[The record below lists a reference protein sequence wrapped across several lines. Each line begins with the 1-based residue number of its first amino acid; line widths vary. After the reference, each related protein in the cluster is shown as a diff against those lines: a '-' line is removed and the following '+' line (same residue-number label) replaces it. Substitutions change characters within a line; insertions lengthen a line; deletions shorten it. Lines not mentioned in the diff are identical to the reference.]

1 MDRLASPDGNA
12 GAGRSPGEPG
22 AERGNG
28 PERRYEP
35 EPSRGPERRHE
46 PEQSREPERRLEPGP
61 NSGGARPGRAE
72 RLHAAGMAAAL
83 ALCVVGQ
90 LVWLPDP
97 LPLPG
102 GMRWIEALD
111 ALVYLLAL
119 PPALWTAAAA
129 FRLAEGLANGGRR
142 RALIPPAASAV
153 LGAAACAAVL
163 AISLEPARMFTALGA
178 LGAAWIAAFADLA
191 CAERRRRGRRVPAR
205 TLRAFAA
212 MLALLA
218 VLFWPTGEIVTT
230 PGLTF
235 DVSRYARA
243 ADGEPKG
250 RIDGVLVIGRPAF
263 LADRLYAKLFP
274 HYEFEPIEDL
284 GMPLAEYDE
293 LVRGLKLDAE
303 AAAAAIAGERTGR
316 GEGIR
321 MRGARVTAVL
331 KDSPVS
337 GALHAG
343 DIITAVNGTAVR
355 SIAEL
360 TGAMRRVAP
369 GDAVELAVRRGGS
382 EALVRAP
389 TRPAE
394 DDPERAVFGIIVEN
408 ALDPDVPDGIRY
420 RRYFMHEGG
429 PSHGAMLALAL
440 LDQWTPGGVTGGLHV
455 AGTGTIGPGG
465 VIGQVGGVRQKAYAV
480 SRTGADVFFV
490 PAGQEDEA
498 RLGAPDLT
506 IVPAATLDDVLNWL
520 KSGG

>member
-1 MDRLASPDGNA
+1 MVNEG
-12 GAGRSPGEPG
+12 
-22 AERGNG
+22 
-28 PERRYEP
+28 
-35 EPSRGPERRHE
+35 
-46 PEQSREPERRLEPGP
+46 
-61 NSGGARPGRAE
+61 PGRAE
-72 RLHAAGMAAAL
+72 RLHAAGMAAAI
-83 ALCVVGQ
+83 ALCVAGQ

-97 LPLPG
+97 MPLPG

-111 ALVYLLAL
+111 ALVYALAL
-119 PPALWTAAAA
+119 PPALWAAAA
-129 FRLAEGLANGGRR
+129 AVRLAEGLADGARK
-142 RALIPPAASAV
+142 RALIPPALSAV
-153 LGAAACAAVL
+153 LGAAACAAVFL
-163 AISLEPARMFTALGA
+163 ISLEPARMFAALGA
-178 LGAAWIAAFADLA
+178 LGAAWLASFADLA
-191 CAERRRRGRRVPAR
+191 CAERRRLRRRVPAR

-212 MLALLA
+212 TLALLGL
-218 VLFWPTGEIVTT
+218 LFTPTGEIVTT

-235 DVSRYARA
+235 DVSRYVRA

-263 LADRLYAKLFP
+263 LADRLYARLFP
-274 HYEFEPIEDL
+274 HYEFEPIGNL

-293 LVRGLKLDAE
+293 LVRSLKLDAE
-303 AAAAAIAGERTGR
+303 AAGAAVAGERAGR

-321 MRGARVTAVL
+321 MRGARVVAVL
-331 KDSPVS
+331 KDSPAA

-343 DIITAVNGTAVR
+343 DIITAVNGAAVR
-355 SIAEL
+355 TPADLAE
-360 TGAMRRVAP
+360 AMRQVAP
-369 GDAVELAVRRGGS
+369 GEPVGLTVLRNGTATAVTA
-382 EALVRAP
+382 A

-394 DDPERAVFGIIVEN
+394 DEPGRAVFGIIVEH
-408 ALDPDVPDGIRY
+408 ALDPDVPDGLVY

-465 VIGQVGGVRQKAYAV
+465 VIGPVGGVRQKAYAV
-480 SRTGADVFFV
+480 SRTGVDVFFV
-490 PAGQEDEA
+490 PAGQEEEA

>member
-1 MDRLASPDGNA
+1 MDKLDSPDGKDWGGRPA
-12 GAGRSPGEPG
+12 GDSGGE
-22 AERGNG
+22 RT
-28 PERRYEP
+28 R
-35 EPSRGPERRHE
+35 
-46 PEQSREPERRLEPGP
+46 EPGP
-61 NSGGARPGRAE
+61 NRETERIREQAPDRGGERPGRAE
-72 RLHAAGMAAAL
+72 RLHAAGMAAAV
-83 ALCVVGQ
+83 ALLVVGQ

-102 GMRWIEALD
+102 GMRWIVALD

-129 FRLAEGLANGGRR
+129 FRLAEGSGDEARK
-142 RALIPPAASAV
+142 RALIPPAAAAV
-153 LGAAACAAVL
+153 LGAAACAAVFM
-163 AISLEPARMFTALGA
+163 ISLEPWRMFTALGA
-178 LGAAWIAAFADLA
+178 LGAAWLAAFADLA
-191 CAERRRRGRRVPAR
+191 CAERRRRKRRVPAR

-212 MLALLA
+212 MLVLLA
-218 VLFWPTGEIVTT
+218 VMFWPTGEIVTT

-263 LADRLYAKLFP
+263 LADRLYAMLFP
-274 HYEFEPIEDL
+274 HYEFEPIGEL

-293 LVRGLKLDAE
+293 LVRGLKVDAE

-331 KDSPVS
+331 KDSPAS

-343 DIITAVNGTAVR
+343 DIITAVNGIPVR
-355 SIAEL
+355 QIAGL
-360 TGAMRRVAP
+360 TEAMRRVAP
-369 GDAVELAVRRGGS
+369 GDDVELVVQRGGS
-382 EALVRAP
+382 EVRVLAP

-394 DDPERAVFGIIVEN
+394 DDPERAVFGILVEN
-408 ALDPDVPDGIRY
+408 VLDPDVPEGVSY

-440 LDQWTPGGVTGGLHV
+440 IDQWTPGGVTGGLRV

-465 VIGQVGGVRQKAYAV
+465 VIGPVGGVRQKAYAV

-498 RLGAPDLT
+498 RLGAPDLN

>member
-1 MDRLASPDGNA
+1 MRMETMASPDGMA
-12 GAGRSPGEPG
+12 GAGG
-22 AERGNG
+22 ARVGQAAA
-28 PERRYEP
+28 
-35 EPSRGPERRHE
+35 RGPK
-46 PEQSREPERRLEPGP
+46 
-61 NSGGARPGRAE
+61 AVRPGRAE

-83 ALCVVGQ
+83 ALCVIGQ

-102 GMRWIEALD
+102 GMRWIDALD
-111 ALVYLLAL
+111 ALVYALAL

-129 FRLAEGLANGGRR
+129 FRLAEGIADGAPK
-142 RALIPPAASAV
+142 RALVPPAATAV
-153 LGAAACAAVL
+153 LGAAACAAVS

-178 LGAAWIAAFADLA
+178 LGAAWLAAFADLA
-191 CAERRRRGRRVPAR
+191 CAERRRSGRRVPAR

-218 VLFWPTGEIVTT
+218 LLFTPTGEIVTT
-230 PGLTF
+230 PGMTF
-235 DVSRYARA
+235 DVNRYARA

-263 LADRLYAKLFP
+263 LADRLYARLFP
-274 HYEFEPIEDL
+274 HYAFEPIEAL

-293 LVRGLKLDAE
+293 LVRSLKLDAE
-303 AAAAAIAGERTGR
+303 AAGAAVAGERAGR

-321 MRGARVTAVL
+321 LLGARVTAVL
-331 KDSPVS
+331 KDSPAA

-355 SIAEL
+355 QVADL
-360 TGAMRRVAP
+360 AGAMRQIQPGETARVA
-369 GDAVELAVRRGGS
+369 VLRGGS
-382 EALVRAP
+382 EHLVPAP

-394 DDPERAVFGIIVEN
+394 DEPERAVFGIIVEN
-408 ALDPDVPDGIRY
+408 ALDPDVPDGITY

-429 PSHGAMLALAL
+429 PSHGAILALAL

-480 SRTGADVFFV
+480 GRTGADVFFV
-490 PAGQEDEA
+490 PAGQEEEA
-498 RLGAPDLT
+498 RLGAPDLN
-506 IVPAATLDDVLNWL
+506 IVPVSTLDDMLNWL

>member
-1 MDRLASPDGNA
+1 MEKQDSVPASAPA
-12 GAGRSPGEPG
+12 G
-22 AERGNG
+22 
-28 PERRYEP
+28 
-35 EPSRGPERRHE
+35 
-46 PEQSREPERRLEPGP
+46 
-61 NSGGARPGRAE
+61 GRAE

-83 ALCVVGQ
+83 ALCVIGQ

-102 GMRWIEALD
+102 GMRWIDALD
-111 ALVYLLAL
+111 ALVYALAL
-119 PPALWTAAAA
+119 PPALWAAAAA
-129 FRLAEGLANGGRR
+129 FRLAEGLADGVHA
-142 RALIPPAASAV
+142 RALIPPAAAAV
-153 LGAAACAAVL
+153 LGAAACAAVFM
-163 AISLEPARMFTALGA
+163 ISLEPARMFTALGA
-178 LGAAWIAAFADLA
+178 LGVAWLAAFADLA
-191 CAERRRRGRRVPAR
+191 CAERRRRHRRVPAR
-205 TLRAFAA
+205 TLRAFGAT
-212 MLALLA
+212 LALLA
-218 VLFWPTGEIVTT
+218 LLFWPTGEIVTT

-263 LADRLYAKLFP
+263 LADRLYARLFP
-274 HYEFEPIEDL
+274 HYEFEPIETI

-293 LVRGLKLDAE
+293 LVRSLKLDAE
-303 AAAAAIAGERTGR
+303 AAGAAIAGERAGR

-331 KDSPVS
+331 KDSPAA

-343 DIITAVNGTAVR
+343 DIITAVNGRAVQ
-355 SIAEL
+355 SIADL
-360 TGAMRRVAP
+360 TEAMRQIAP
-369 GDAVELAVRRGGS
+369 GEPAGLTVLRGGT
-382 EALVRAP
+382 ETVVTAATRA
-389 TRPAE
+389 A
-394 DDPERAVFGIIVEN
+394 DDEPGRAVFGIIVEN
-408 ALDPDVPDGIRY
+408 ALDPDVPAGIAY

-465 VIGQVGGVRQKAYAV
+465 VIGPVGGVRQKAYAV

-490 PAGQEDEA
+490 PAGQEEEA
-498 RLGAPDLT
+498 RRGAPDLT
-506 IVPAATLDDVLNWL
+506 IVPVETLDDVLNWL